1 MAKSWTKIGSKV
13 FGVKTKYDDSDVNG
27 AYLPVVVKVAFETIF
42 LEHGYSNLDEVSSIG
57 NPKE

>member
-1 MAKSWTKIGSKV
+1 MLAKSWTKIGSNV

-42 LEHGYSNLDEVSSIG
+42 FEQGYNNLD
-57 NPKE
+57 